1 MKQVTIFRVIRD
13 PNDHAK
19 VVGKQALRIINV
31 HDTFEGIG
39 EKGATNKAEFKKLA
53 DVLEPHNDGYDIA

>member
-1 MKQVTIFRVIRD
+1 MKQVTIFKLLRD

-19 VVGKQALRIINV
+19 ITGKQALRIINV

-39 EKGATNKAEFKKLA
+39 EKGAVNKAEFKKLA
-53 DVLEPHNDGYDIA
+53 DVLEPYNDGYDLS